1 MFVVQ
6 YVVCSVNGF
15 LLHEH
20 LVCDVTAHV
29 LCVVHCSVISVVCV
43 LCGCFS
49 VRIVYVVCPVSFACS
64 V

>member
-1 MFVVQ
+1 VFVVQ

-29 LCVVHCSVISVVCV
+29 LCVVHFGVISVVCV
-43 LCGCFS
+43 CCAGASLFVLCMLC
-49 VRIVYVVCPVSFACS
+49 VL
-64 V
+64 